1 MVVRN
6 GRIVLWQKL
15 SYSLQLPVMMRRAEW
30 DCISLLHKA
39 LLKHV
44 SSNNNNN
51 NNNIF
56 DLV

>member
-51 NNNIF
+51 NIF